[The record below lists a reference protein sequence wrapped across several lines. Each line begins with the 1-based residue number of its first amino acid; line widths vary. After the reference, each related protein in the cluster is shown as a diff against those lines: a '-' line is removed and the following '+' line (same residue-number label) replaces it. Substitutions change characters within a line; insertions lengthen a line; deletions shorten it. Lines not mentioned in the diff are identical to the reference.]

1 MTKPAILQEPPDF
14 SLVLGG
20 PLFQLFRKVRLS
32 GSGLEFL
39 CRRVVIIAL
48 FAWLPLLLLSVIG
61 GNALGGGVKIPF
73 LHDVEVHVRF
83 LLVLP
88 LLIGAERMIDARL
101 RSVVRRFLE
110 QGVIAPEDKAKF
122 EKAVASVAKARDSV
136 IPEIVLLV
144 LAYSLGSWVWRSQ
157 VALGASTWYAT
168 PETAHMHLMLPGW
181 WYAFVSIPLFQFIQL
196 RWYWRLFLWFQFLW
210 RISRMDLQLAPSHPD
225 RAGGLGFV
233 GRSAQSFAPILF
245 AQGAH
250 FSALLASQIFFNGQK
265 LLSYKMEIAGSVVL
279 FVFIF
284 LAPLCMFSMQLS
296 RVKRKGLREFG
307 LLANR
312 YVRDFEHKWLRG
324 GAPQEEPLIGTADIQ
339 SLADLGN
346 SYAVVQEMRVTP
358 FKMKDAMQLA
368 IIMAVPLSP
377 LLLTMI
383 PLEALVDHLI
393 KTIL

>member
-1 MTKPAILQEPPDF
+1 MTKTAILQEPPDF

-122 EKAVASVAKARDSV
+122 EKAVTSVAKARDSV

-181 WYAFVSIPLFQFIQL
+181 WYAFVSIPLF
-196 RWYWRLFLWFQFLW
+196 
-210 RISRMDLQLAPSHPD
+210 
-225 RAGGLGFV
+225 
-233 GRSAQSFAPILF
+233 
-245 AQGAH
+245 
-250 FSALLASQIFFNGQK
+250 
-265 LLSYKMEIAGSVVL
+265 
-279 FVFIF
+279 
-284 LAPLCMFSMQLS
+284 
-296 RVKRKGLREFG
+296 
-307 LLANR
+307 
-312 YVRDFEHKWLRG
+312 
-324 GAPQEEPLIGTADIQ
+324 
-339 SLADLGN
+339 
-346 SYAVVQEMRVTP
+346 
-358 FKMKDAMQLA
+358 
-368 IIMAVPLSP
+368 
-377 LLLTMI
+377 
-383 PLEALVDHLI
+383 
-393 KTIL
+393 